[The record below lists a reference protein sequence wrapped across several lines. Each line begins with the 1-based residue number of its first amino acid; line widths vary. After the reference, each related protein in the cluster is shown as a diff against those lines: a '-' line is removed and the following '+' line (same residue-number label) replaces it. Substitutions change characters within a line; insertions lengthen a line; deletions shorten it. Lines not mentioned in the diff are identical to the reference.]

1 MSESFTEVYP
11 KEKTAFYRLLNAQLK
26 ALIEEET
33 CWLTALSNASAL
45 LYGALEN
52 INWAGFYLVSGGVLL
67 LGPFQGRPAC
77 TRIPKGRGVCGACW
91 QENAPQLIANV
102 HEFAGHIA
110 CDSTSNS
117 EIVLPLRQNGAVVG
131 LLDIDSPLLS
141 RFDEE
146 DLRGLAQF
154 ASMVEAAAADAAA
167 AL

>member
-1 MSESFTEVYP
+1 MLFRS
-11 KEKTAFYRLLNAQLK
+11 
-26 ALIEEET
+26 
-33 CWLTALSNASAL
+33 
-45 LYGALEN
+45 
-52 INWAGFYLVSGGVLL
+52 
-67 LGPFQGRPAC
+67 
-77 TRIPKGRGVCGACW
+77 
-91 QENAPQLIANV
+91 
-102 HEFAGHIA
+102 
-110 CDSTSNS
+110 CDSASNS